1 MALDSTF
8 ASPPVIGLTGSIGA
22 GKSVVASMLQ
32 QAGCVVADADAAVR
46 DLLNQ
51 PGIIDTLVRWWGGII
66 LGENGS
72 LDRSVVARI
81 VFADP
86 KERIRLEQL
95 LHPLVSQRREA
106 VFSHVPP
113 ETPAL
118 VIDAPL
124 LMEVGLDEECD
135 VVLYVDSA
143 PAHCRQRIA
152 VTRGW
157 SEEEFDKRSK
167 AQIPVDQKRARA
179 DIVIS
184 NNSDLAALEV
194 EIKRFLE
201 KLTGGFESNEASH

>member
-1 MALDSTF
+1 MSLDSTLN
-8 ASPPVIGLTGSIGA
+8 APPIIGLTGSIGA

-46 DLLNQ
+46 DLLDQ
-51 PGIIDTLVRWWGGII
+51 PGIIDTLVRWWGGIV
-66 LGENGS
+66 LDENGS

-81 VFADP
+81 VFAEP

-106 VFSHVPP
+106 LFSQVPP
-113 ETPAL
+113 ETPGL

-135 VVLYVDSA
+135 VVIYVDSE

-152 VTRGW
+152 VSRGW
-157 SEEEFDKRSK
+157 SEEEFDKRSEV
-167 AQIPVDQKRARA
+167 QISVDQKRARA

-184 NNSDLAALEV
+184 NNSDLDALEV
-194 EIKRFLE
+194 EIKHFLQQ
-201 KLTGGFESNEASH
+201 LTGGFGSNEASH